1 MSYIGNKPADK
12 LLESADIADNSIT
25 TNKLVDASVT
35 PEKISTAAK
44 ANGVIYENNQTIT
57 ADYTLAASKNG
68 LSAGPITIANGVTV
82 TIATGATW
90 TIV

>member
-1 MSYIGNKPADK
+1 MAYIGNQPADK
-12 LLESADIADNSIT
+12 LLDSSDIANNAIT
-25 TNKLVDASVT
+25 TAKINNAAVT
-35 PEKISTAAK
+35 PEKITTAAQ

-57 ADYTLAASKNG
+57 ADYTLAATKNG
-68 LSAGPITIANGVTV
+68 LSAGPITINTGVTV